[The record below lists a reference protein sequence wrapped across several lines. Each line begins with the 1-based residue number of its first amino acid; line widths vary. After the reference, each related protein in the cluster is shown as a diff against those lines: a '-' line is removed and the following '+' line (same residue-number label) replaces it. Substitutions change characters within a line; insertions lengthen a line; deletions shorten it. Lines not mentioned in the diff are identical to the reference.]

1 MRICSFLP
9 SATEIAF
16 ALGLGHEVVGV
27 THECDYPPQAQSKPI
42 VVKTALDATL
52 TTSRQ
57 IDHTVRQHLKAK
69 TSLYTIDLYRLR
81 EAKPDIILTQALCD
95 VCALNFDDVV
105 QAAQALEPPPKII
118 SLNPHLLAD
127 VLADIRQVGAV
138 TGKIP
143 EAEALVLSLQERMD
157 RVRTAPLVSTQ
168 RPRVMC
174 LEWLDPLFSAGHWV
188 PEMVELAGGT
198 NGLAEKGEVSA
209 QIQWDRVV
217 EFNPEILILMPCG
230 FDVQRTQQEAG
241 VLCQL
246 PGWSELPAVRN
257 KHVFAVNGAAYFNRS
272 GPRLIDGLEILSSI
286 IHPEIFPRKLAPE
299 AAQRIGE

>member
-16 ALGLGHEVVGV
+16 ALGLGDEIVGV
-27 THECDYPPQAQSKPI
+27 THECDYPPEARSKPI
-42 VVKTALDATL
+42 VVETALDAAR
-52 TTSRQ
+52 TSRQ
-57 IDHTVRQHLKAK
+57 IDHTVRQHWRAK
-69 TSLYTIDLYRLR
+69 TSLYTIDLCRLR

-105 QAAQALEPPPKII
+105 QAAQALEPPPKIV
-118 SLNPHLLAD
+118 SLNPRLLAD

-143 EAEALVLSLQERMD
+143 EAEALVLSLQGRMD
-157 RVRTAPLVSTQ
+157 RVRTAALVSSQ

-188 PEMVELAGGT
+188 PEMVDLAGGT
-198 NGLAEKGEVSA
+198 NGLAKKGDVSA
-209 QIQWDRVV
+209 QIQWDQVV
-217 EFNPEILILMPCG
+217 QLNPEILILMPCG
-230 FDVQRTQQEAG
+230 FDVQRTQEEAA
-241 VLCQL
+241 VLCHL

-272 GPRLIDGLEILSSI
+272 GPRLIEGLEILSSI
-286 IHPEIFPRKLAPE
+286 IHPEIFPRELAPE
-299 AAQRIGE
+299 AARRIGA